1 MLQWPQLPGAPWPPA
16 DRVLVEQL
24 RMVHANAPLS
34 FGVTVLVAALTVWLL
49 QSAGALVLLWAWLV
63 CVALAAAL
71 AVTLARRFLQTAEPL
86 RAAAQAVR
94 ATGLLYSFYG
104 GLWGLLPWLTLDQA
118 SPVATIWL
126 LCAVACVLAGGGT
139 LMAPVLPAFNGFAL
153 LLAPPLA
160 LKLMLMTQPGFFL
173 LGVGVLLML
182 LTLLGQAART
192 ARLLHSAITL
202 RLAHETLAERLR
214 EESARAE
221 RARADADAARQGAE
235 RANLAKSKF
244 LAAASHDLR
253 QPIHAQGLFLE
264 VLAGTP
270 LTQYQSEVLA
280 SARSASAASAQ
291 MLDTL
296 LDFSRIEAGV
306 VKPHTQ
312 TFALQTLFHNIEN
325 DLAPLADAKALA
337 YRTRETGALVDSDP
351 ALVELIL
358 RNLMSNAIRYTER
371 GGVLIGARRRGAAL
385 VVEVRDTGIGIAL
398 EHQQEVFREF
408 HQLGNSERDR
418 RKGLGLGLAIA
429 QGLANALGHALT
441 LSSTPGRG
449 SVFRLSLPASRAA
462 AAPAAVPP
470 AAPPAVPPA
479 GLVAAA
485 LAPAVPDLHG
495 VRVLVLDD
503 DESVRTGMAHLLHS
517 WGCVCDTAGS
527 ISEALA
533 LAQTCRPALLITDY
547 RLREQ
552 HTGAQAIAA
561 LRAQSGTHLPA
572 LMITG
577 DTAPERL
584 REALA
589 AGVPLLHKP
598 VLPARLFA
606 TMTQLLPVAV

>member
-1 MLQWPQLPGAPWPPA
+1 MNAHRKG
-16 DRVLVEQL
+16 DR
-24 RMVHANAPLS
+24 
-34 FGVTVLVAALTVWLL
+34 
-49 QSAGALVLLWAWLV
+49 
-63 CVALAAAL
+63 
-71 AVTLARRFLQTAEPL
+71 
-86 RAAAQAVR
+86 RAAI
-94 ATGLLYSFYG
+94 G
-104 GLWGLLPWLTLDQA
+104 P
-118 SPVATIWL
+118 
-126 LCAVACVLAGGGT
+126 
-139 LMAPVLPAFNGFAL
+139 
-153 LLAPPLA
+153 
-160 LKLMLMTQPGFFL
+160 
-173 LGVGVLLML
+173 
-182 LTLLGQAART
+182 
-192 ARLLHSAITL
+192 
-202 RLAHETLAERLR
+202 
-214 EESARAE
+214 
-221 RARADADAARQGAE
+221 RQDAE
-235 RANLAKSKF
+235 RANLAKSTF

-270 LTQYQSEVLA
+270 LTRHQSEVLA

-306 VKPHTQ
+306 VKPYLQ
-312 TFALQTLFHNIEN
+312 TFSLQTLFHRIEN

-337 YRTRETGALVDSDP
+337 YRARETGALVDSDA

-371 GGVLIGARRRGAAL
+371 GGVLIAARRRGAAL

-408 HQLGNSERDR
+408 HQLGNPERDR

-429 QGLANALGHALT
+429 QGLAHALGHALT

-449 SVFRLSLPASRAA
+449 SVFRLRLPVSSVAAVPAAMSTAQPAVAPGTVPGAALA
-462 AAPAAVPP
+462 AAPGAQGALP
-470 AAPPAVPPA
+470 AAQ
-479 GLVAAA
+479 
-485 LAPAVPDLHG
+485 DLRG

-503 DESVRTGMAHLLHS
+503 DESVRSGMAHLLRS
-517 WGCVCDTAGS
+517 WGCVCDLAGT
-527 ISEALA
+527 INEALA

-552 HTGAQAIAA
+552 HTGAEAIAA
-561 LRAQSGTHLPA
+561 LRAQSGTLLPA

-598 VLPARLFA
+598 VSPAILFEALMRLVGERGALPARA
-606 TMTQLLPVAV
+606 PVPN

>member
-1 MLQWPQLPGAPWPPA
+1 MPQWPQLPGAPWPPA

-34 FGVTVLVAALTVWLL
+34 FGVTMLVAAITVWLL
-49 QSAGALVLLWAWLV
+49 QSAGALALSWAWLV
-63 CVALAAAL
+63 CVALASAL
-71 AVTLARRFLQTAEPL
+71 AVTLARRFLQSAEPL
-86 RAAAQAVR
+86 LAAAQAVR

-104 GLWGLLPWLTLDQA
+104 GLWGLLPWLALDQA
-118 SPVATIWL
+118 SPATTIWL
-126 LCAVACVLAGGGT
+126 LCAVACVLAGGGN

-182 LTLLGQAART
+182 FTLLGQAART
-192 ARLLHSAITL
+192 ARLLRSAIEL

-221 RARADADAARQGAE
+221 RARADADAARLDAE

-270 LTQYQSEVLA
+270 LTRYQSEVLA

-306 VKPHTQ
+306 VKPYLQ
-312 TFALQTLFHNIEN
+312 TFALQTLFHKIEN

-337 YRTRETGALVDSDP
+337 YRARETGALVDSDA

-371 GGVLIGARRRGAAL
+371 GGVLIAARRRGAAL

-408 HQLGNSERDR
+408 HQLGNPERDR

-429 QGLANALGHALT
+429 QGLAHALGHALT

-462 AAPAAVPP
+462 AVPAAV
-470 AAPPAVPPA
+470 
-479 GLVAAA
+479 LVAGAF
-485 LAPAVPDLHG
+485 APTAPDLRG

-503 DESVRTGMAHLLHS
+503 DASVRAGMAHLLHS
-517 WGCVCDTAGS
+517 WGCECDTAGS

-533 LAQTCRPALLITDY
+533 LAQQRRPALLITDY

-561 LRAQSGTHLPA
+561 LRAQSGRHLPA

-589 AGVPLLHKP
+589 TGVPLLHKP
-598 VLPARLFA
+598 VLPARLFESV
-606 TMTQLLPVAV
+606 TQLLLVAG